1 MLTIFCWLLFSCC
14 ALAGQK
20 TFLMATTTS
29 TDNTGLLDY
38 LTPHFTKATGIKL
51 KWIAT
56 GTGKALKL
64 GQNCDADI
72 LLVHA
77 HDAEIKYVA
86 NGYAINR
93 REIMYN
99 DFVIIGP
106 TFDPAKIKGK
116 IVTEALQSIKNS
128 KSLFVSRGD
137 NSGTNKK
144 EIALWE
150 EAGMP
155 VPDRESWYLQTG
167 QGMIT
172 TINITAERD
181 GYTITDRGTYIKYED
196 NLSGNPP
203 LKILVE
209 DDAVLVNQYSV
220 LAVNPA
226 RCENVQYDLAMKFSD
241 WIVGKKAQELIK
253 DFKLLGKQLFVPNVK
268 HQAQD

>member
-1 MLTIFCWLLFSCC
+1 
-14 ALAGQK
+14 
-20 TFLMATTTS
+20 MATTTS

-38 LTPHFTKATGIKL
+38 LAPHFIKATGIKL

-93 REIMYN
+93 REILYN

-106 TFDPAKIKGK
+106 AFDPAKIKGK
-116 IVTEALQSIKNS
+116 IVTKALQWIKNS

-172 TINITAERD
+172 TISITAERD

-209 DDAVLVNQYSV
+209 GDAVLVNQYSV
-220 LAVNPA
+220 LAVNPV

-268 HQAQD
+268 HQTQD